1 MHNYLVVGFGG
12 LTTSG
17 TGFSLRTGSMLGV
30 PIVDVLTGFLVL
42 ALTLSSSSSSSSM
55 LVAMSGVVTMLL
67 SSDGISFSPAVC

>member
-42 ALTLSSSSSSSSM
+42 ALTLSSSSSM
-55 LVAMSGVVTMLL
+55 LVVVSGVVTMLL